1 MVHVEVHKVTGAALG
16 PATAAEAGGG
26 YTLRA
31 AKPLR
36 NGIKHTE
43 IRSAKPTLVARGLS
57 SCYGPQA
64 ATAAEPEGL
73 LPCRSSVTPCSTW
86 RQFLT
91 FRKIS
96 QLGNRNAVQL
106 SALTRLSTATAGRGS
121 EIGRPGWILRVG
133 TCSAAPPIN
142 TRVAASCV
150 VVYLNQP
157 RENEKYS
164 QEFMYNQEAV

>member
-1 MVHVEVHKVTGAALG
+1 MWSAAARRKRNIRPGWDRHRLAWSKGLLQLLLRLFCLSVAVVPTVFLLFMVHVEVHKVTGAALG

-106 SALTRLSTATAGRGS
+106 SRVSGR
-121 EIGRPGWILRVG
+121 IHNYR
-133 TCSAAPPIN
+133 
-142 TRVAASCV
+142 
-150 VVYLNQP
+150 
-157 RENEKYS
+157 
-164 QEFMYNQEAV
+164 